1 MPKKRENSAI
11 RVKETIKMQ
20 EEPIVAAAPRSET
33 MRPEPKRE
41 FSIKLR
47 NNKVVT
53 RNLKAVKKRGD

>member
-1 MPKKRENSAI
+1 
-11 RVKETIKMQ
+11 VKETIKMQ
-20 EEPIVAAAPRSET
+20 EETIVAAAPRSET

-53 RNLKAVKKRGD
+53 RNLKVVKKRGD